1 MNFSTNQV
9 RNLYVIKSKDAS
21 ISETSTVGAGLI
33 KSLIDDMVLQYR
45 GAGGLTRSDLIK
57 KSSVSN
63 LVAKKAT
70 DMRTYLRRDDIA
82 IDAAYLS
89 GTDIDTTKVPVGA
102 ELITRI
108 NLFQYGSLSQEDQQ
122 VKYGSVGITTGMSA
136 DQFYRKLAEN
146 LKLNSNSDS
155 IPLFDI
161 KFGGALG
168 GITFEF
174 EQNFAYTLKV
184 TAADTAAVADLTS
197 GVLTITPK
205 TAGDADDI
213 NTALATEGV
222 TGIKAITVG
231 TVAAV
236 ATATALPVSKLILL
250 EKAQPWVLGKK
261 EAMPLQYT
269 LTFTSSEIYSVVN
282 GVNRYYQIP
291 WCTSETKVTDTTV
304 LTYTG
309 NGQMLA
315 DLEWFCMG
323 ERGDDYRM
331 MGYPNNI
338 DTKYLIDPS
347 KEYNVIDFDF
357 KYVGSGVD
365 NQESVKHMTLV
376 FNYTDGVATNAQYTL
391 TNTFIGD
398 LETATGLTLADLS

>member
-9 RNLYVIKSKDAS
+9 RNFYVINSKATPTDDSINGAAIVKSSGDDFY
-21 ISETSTVGAGLI
+21 LRY
-33 KSLIDDMVLQYR
+33 KSP
-45 GAGGLTRSDLIK
+45 GGVMRSDLIK

-82 IDAAYLS
+82 IDAGFID
-89 GTDIDTTKVPVGA
+89 GTDIDTDIIPVGT
-102 ELITRI
+102 ELMLRI
-108 NLFQYGSLSQEDQQ
+108 NLFQWGSLSPEDQY
-122 VKYGSVGITTGMSA
+122 VKYGTVGITADMSV

-155 IPLFDI
+155 IPLFDV

-174 EQNFAYTLKV
+174 EQDFAYTLKV
-184 TAADTAAVADLTS
+184 NAAAASADADLTS

-205 TAGDADDI
+205 TDGDADDI

-222 TGIKAITVG
+222 TGIKAISVG

-236 ATATALPVSKLILL
+236 STATALSVSKLILL

-261 EAMPLQYT
+261 EAMPLQYK
-269 LTFTSSEIYSVVN
+269 LIFTSSDVYSIQN
-282 GVNRYYQIP
+282 GINRYYKIN
-291 WCTSETKVTDTTV
+291 WCTSATTETTKAN
-304 LTYTG
+304 LPYIG
-309 NGQMLA
+309 NGQMIA
-315 DLEWFCMG
+315 DMEWFCMG

-357 KYVGSGVD
+357 KYMGSGVD

-376 FNYTDGVATNAQYTL
+376 FNYTDGVASNAQYTL

-398 LETATGLTLADLS
+398 LATATGLTLSNLS

>member
-9 RNLYVIKSKDAS
+9 RNLYVINSKNTPTDAS
-21 ISETSTVGAGLI
+21 ANGTAII
-33 KSLIDDMVLQYR
+33 KSSGDDFCLQYKSP
-45 GAGGLTRSDLIK
+45 GGVMRSDLIK
-57 KSSVSN
+57 KSSVFN
-63 LVAKKAT
+63 LTAKKAT

-82 IDAAYLS
+82 IDAGFLS
-89 GTDIDTTKVPVGA
+89 GVNIDTDKIPVGA
-102 ELITRI
+102 ELMLRI
-108 NLFQYGSLSQEDQQ
+108 NLFQWGSLSPEDQY
-122 VKYGSVGITTGMSA
+122 VKYGTVGITTGMSA

-146 LKLNSNSDS
+146 LKLNSNSDA

-168 GITFEF
+168 GITFEI
-174 EQNFAYTLKV
+174 EQDFAYTLKV
-184 TAADTAAVADLTS
+184 TAADSAAVADLTS

-205 TAGDADDI
+205 TAGNASDI

-222 TGIKAITVG
+222 TGIKAISVG

-291 WCTSETKVTDTTV
+291 WCTSVTTETTKTN
-304 LTYTG
+304 LLYTG
-309 NGQMLA
+309 NGQMIA
-315 DLEWFCMG
+315 DMEWFCMG

>member
-9 RNLYVIKSKDAS
+9 RNFYVINSKATPTDDSTNGAAIVKSSGDDFY
-21 ISETSTVGAGLI
+21 LRY
-33 KSLIDDMVLQYR
+33 KSP
-45 GAGGLTRSDLIK
+45 GGVMRSDLIK

-70 DMRTYLRRDDIA
+70 DMRTYLKRDDIA

-89 GTDIDTTKVPVGA
+89 GTDIDTTKVPVGT
-102 ELITRI
+102 ELMLRI
-108 NLFQYGSLSQEDQQ
+108 NLFQWGSLSPEDQY
-122 VKYGSVGITTGMSA
+122 VKYGTVGITTGISA

-155 IPLFDI
+155 IPLFDV

-168 GITFEF
+168 GITFEI
-174 EQNFAYTLKV
+174 EQDFAYTLKV
-184 TAADTAAVADLTS
+184 NAADSAAVADLTS

-205 TAGDADDI
+205 TAGTAADI
-213 NTALATEGV
+213 NTALATKGV
-222 TGIKAITVG
+222 TGIKAISVG

-261 EAMPLQYT
+261 EAMPLQYK
-269 LTFTSSEIYSVVN
+269 LIFTSSDVYSIQN
-282 GVNRYYQIP
+282 GINRYYKIN
-291 WCTSETKVTDTTV
+291 WCTSGTTETTTTN
-304 LTYTG
+304 LPYIG
-309 NGQMLA
+309 NGQMIA
-315 DLEWFCMG
+315 DMEWFCMG

-347 KEYNVIDFDF
+347 KEYNVVDFDF
-357 KYVGSGVD
+357 KYMGSGVD